1 LRPKNHFLAGLAGLS
16 KNKKKD
22 GCEGLDDLQVSL
34 FAFHPGPQHREKYAI
49 SLLWLALFTDQFT
62 FEDSLPRHARARP
75 MILSPDH
82 SISGGGGMVP
92 DPEARAGL
100 MVVTLWC
107 Q

>member
-1 LRPKNHFLAGLAGLS
+1 MDAKDRTIYRSSLS
-16 KNKKKD
+16 
-22 GCEGLDDLQVSL
+22 
-34 FAFHPGPQHREKYAI
+34 AFHPGPPHREKYAI

-75 MILSPDH
+75 ILSPDH
-82 SISGGGGMVP
+82 SVSVRGGRGGGMVT

-100 MVVTLWC
+100 MVVTSWC